1 LALFI
6 NFLYTSASSRPLV
19 EVYFLLL
26 SHPVSVEVWT
36 SQVVNGQQME
46 VNKNPRDKNNAVRQV
61 GVKYLE
67 WCL

>member
-1 LALFI
+1 M
-6 NFLYTSASSRPLV
+6 
-19 EVYFLLL
+19 
-26 SHPVSVEVWT
+26 SVEVWT